1 MTRKLS
7 RQSLQASFWKRC
19 TPMARRE
26 KNYTRWG
33 SEPLFGAMRFL
44 WNATRGHRLTPWR
57 SEFLRWR
64 VETYSGKP
72 AESLSAR
79 DVFGFMW
86 EQKWELWNFLF
97 WTGDLEREARRRP

>member
-1 MTRKLS
+1 MHLS
-7 RQSLQASFWKRC
+7 RSNDHGQNHFQHRVGSGRGWRFTLG
-19 TPMARRE
+19 
-26 KNYTRWG
+26 WG
-33 SEPLFGAMRFL
+33 IQGLFGAIRFL
-44 WNATRGHRLTPWR
+44 WNATRGHRLAPWR

-72 AESLSAR
+72 AESLKAR

-86 EQKWELWNFLF
+86 EQKWELLSFLF